1 MQASKPNV
9 GRPSVDKNVIAKMR
23 ILRAVDVP
31 PKMIAE
37 LCEVSTPTVYKYTTQ
52 P

>member
-1 MQASKPNV
+1 MN
-9 GRPSVDKNVIAKMR
+9 KNVIAKMR
-23 ILRAVDVP
+23 ILRAVEVP

-37 LCEVSTPTVYKYTTQ
+37 LCEVSTPTVYKYTAQ